1 MHLQFFLRDWN
12 NETKFHLTIPTKAKH
27 SLTGIKIFT
36 DNISCFLKISFR
48 NFRSINGFGRRTMK
62 NVRHLMWRVVNY
74 DQFEGFTFHT
84 QRKKWNLVESHKQE
98 SCHAHANF
106 HYSLKT
112 CYNIWDLI
120 RQKIENQFICLSIF
134 RYIAR

>member
-1 MHLQFFLRDWN
+1 MIWVIIIVKWFEEICLNDNLFLIYGTEYICNFFLRDWN

-84 QRKKWNLVESHKQE
+84 QRKKECCWTIQTGIVP
-98 SCHAHANF
+98 CP
-106 HYSLKT
+106 
-112 CYNIWDLI
+112 
-120 RQKIENQFICLSIF
+120 R
-134 RYIAR
+134 